1 MTIDGLVV
9 GVPAPSD
16 VLEVAKSSIAF
27 PTRNMAFPARNMAFP
42 ARNMAFPAR
51 NMAFPARN
59 MAYPTRNAR
68 SANGHVNIQ
77 LDLYED
83 YYLQRCLLKCRIGI
97 PLFICTG
104 LSIFLL
110 TGLFLGIRDENGKM
124 DIYNVTVVMACIIGI
139 VVTIFCCIFS
149 LNKYDN
155 FTQSG
160 LVGYYQRRGQTS
172 THREISI

>member
-1 MTIDGLVV
+1 MTKDGVVV

-27 PTRNMAFPARNMAFP
+27 PTRNLAF
-42 ARNMAFPAR
+42 
-51 NMAFPARN
+51 
-59 MAYPTRNAR
+59 PTRNLAFPTR
-68 SANGHVNIQ
+68 NERPVNDHVNIQ
-77 LDLYED
+77 IDLYKD
-83 YYLQRCLLKCRIGI
+83 YYLKRCLLRCRIGI

-110 TGLFLGIRDENGKM
+110 LSLFLGVNENDKNEKKN
-124 DIYNVTVVMACIIGI
+124 IYNVPVIMTCIIGI
-139 VVTIFCCIFS
+139 ILTMMCCLIS

-160 LVGYYQRRGQTS
+160 LVGYQMRHQTS
-172 THREISI
+172 SSLYV